1 MTDHILLEIRLS
13 TIKNFLD
20 HVLQES
26 GKEIEQVVEQNE
38 EGNFAGLDD
47 FDNALFYP
55 LERQEIAIRA
65 VFYEITALVEHEL
78 QNSAQQRWFRS
89 KAYEK
94 KKLKKLEDKQKKSQK
109 SVELSESEMDSLRIV
124 YICCSFG
131 EIRTFI
137 ENYYKIKIDEL
148 SGYKLLWDIRDII
161 NSSKHRLGH
170 KKLEKPELVR
180 IPDYHIFEVETAYNG
195 INQARIFIEALWKAT
210 NR

>member
-13 TIKNFLD
+13 PIKNFLD

-26 GKEIEQVVEQNE
+26 GKEMEQVVRQYE
-38 EGNFAGLDD
+38 EGKFTGLDD

-78 QNSAQQRWFRS
+78 QNSAQQRWLLS
-89 KAYEK
+89 DKYK
-94 KKLKKLEDKQKKSQK
+94 KELKKSQK
-109 SVELSESEMDSLRIV
+109 PVELSDSKIISLGIV
-124 YICCSFG
+124 STCCSFG
-131 EIRTFI
+131 EIRTLI
-137 ENYYKIKIDEL
+137 EKHYGIKIDEL
-148 SGYKLLWDIRDII
+148 PGKKLLWDIKDII

-170 KKLEKPELVR
+170 KDLKKHELSRV
-180 IPDYHIFEVETAYNG
+180 PDYHKFEVETAYDG
-195 INQARIFIEALWKAT
+195 IEQARIFIEALWKAT

>member
-78 QNSAQQRWFRS
+78 QNSAQQPWLLS
-89 KAYEK
+89 DEYK
-94 KKLKKLEDKQKKSQK
+94 KELKKLQK
-109 SVELSESEMDSLRIV
+109 SVELSDPKIISLGMV
-124 YICCSFG
+124 SNCSFWK
-131 EIRTFI
+131 IRKLI
-137 ENYYKIKIDEL
+137 EKHYSIKIDEL
-148 SGYKLLWDIRDII
+148 PGAKLLWDIRGII

-170 KKLEKPELVR
+170 KDFEKHELLRV
-180 IPDYHIFEVETAYNG
+180 PDYHKFEIETAYDG
-195 INQARIFIEALWKAT
+195 IEQAGIFIKALWKAT